1 MTFTPPD
8 ISNCTLSM
16 NFLRL
21 FEDMKGVLFFVKDL
35 ECRLVY
41 TNLALAEH
49 LGFETAEELIGLN
62 DFDIFPRE
70 QAERYREDDRDV
82 IDNEKEKKSIVELFP
97 NYLGDF
103 VWFSTHKI
111 PLFDKEGRIWGLC
124 GILQTYED
132 SLKLMGPLDDIHKA
146 LEYMHENFTTKI
158 SNKTLADIAGVSIRQ
173 FEKRFKQVFHSTAH
187 NYILKLRIL
196 SACDLL
202 LSKNVTITEL
212 ALDLGFY
219 DQSAFSRTF
228 KKQVGLSPMQY
239 IKKHKK

>member
-1 MTFTPPD
+1 MNYIPPD
-8 ISNCTLSM
+8 INDCTLSS

-35 ECRLVY
+35 DCRLVY

-49 LGFETAEELIGLN
+49 LGFDTAQKLIGLN
-62 DFDIFPRE
+62 DFDIFPHE
-70 QAERYREDDRDV
+70 QAERYREDDAEVLRTQ
-82 IDNEKEKKSIVELFP
+82 KEKKSIVELFP

-103 VWFSTHKI
+103 VWFSTQKI
-111 PLFDKEGRIWGLC
+111 PLFDKEGNIWGLC

-146 LEYMHENFTTKI
+146 LDYMHENFTTKI
-158 SNKTLADIAGVSIRQ
+158 SNKTLAEIAGVSIRQ
-173 FEKRFKQVFHSTAH
+173 FEKRFKEVFQSTAH
-187 NYILKLRIL
+187 NYILKLRVL

-219 DQSAFSRTF
+219 DQSAFTRTF
-228 KKQVGLSPMQY
+228 KRQVGLSPMQY